1 MTCNPSTRP
10 HLQPHCL
17 RNKVKNMR
25 FIIATHN
32 AHKLEELSRILQP
45 LGIEAVTDR
54 DLGIELPEVEE
65 TGTTFAEN
73 AYLKAAA
80 ACEFSGLPAIA
91 DDSGLMVDALGGAPG
106 VYSARYAGENGTDE
120 MCNQKL
126 LQEMRDIPE
135 EQRGAQFVS
144 AICCVFP
151 NGDTITANGICRGY
165 IGYEPKGE
173 NGFGYDPLFLTEDFP
188 GKTSAEISP
197 AEKDA
202 ISHRGKAL
210 RVFAPLLRDF
220 LKKQGEN

>member
-1 MTCNPSTRP
+1 
-10 HLQPHCL
+10 
-17 RNKVKNMR
+17 MR

-32 AHKLEELSRILQP
+32 AHKLEELRRILQP

-91 DDSGLMVDALGGAPG
+91 DDSGLMVDALDGAPG

-126 LQEMRDIPE
+126 LLEMQDIPDG
-135 EQRGAQFVS
+135 QRGAQFVS

-151 NGDTITANGICRGY
+151 SGDTITANGICRGT
-165 IGYEPKGE
+165 IGYTPKGE
-173 NGFGYDPLFLTEDFP
+173 NGFGYDPLFVTEDFL

-210 RVFAPLLRDF
+210 RVFAPLLQDF
-220 LKKQGEN
+220 LKNKEKTNGIDQ